1 MAMQIIEQE
10 TRHIDEL
17 EGEAWA
23 VCNAGYAFSN
33 REVYLDLGQQ
43 LYRQAMQARIQ
54 ALFERGDAQNARLDT
69 LVREQRPRH
78 TSTPVQGRARTRRAH
93 AGQVSLRQART

>member
-1 MAMQIIEQE
+1 MAMQMIEQE

-33 REVYLDLGQQ
+33 REVYLDLGHQ
-43 LYRQAMQARIQ
+43 LYRQAMHARIQ

-69 LVREQRPRH
+69 LARAERSRR
-78 TSTPVQGRARTRRAH
+78 TPLPAQGRARTRRSH
-93 AGQVSLRQART
+93 AGPVVLRGART